1 MYTRVVKPFSAL
13 WREFGRDIRPVGGRD
28 LNEIQEEERL
38 RTSSLVRTAIVGVL
52 AVAALALLGELRARS
67 EAAYLQQRV
76 VIAPF
81 DNRTGDPSLD
91 TLGSIA
97 SARVA
102 RRLRPLRTIEV
113 LPERAI
119 ARAGLLVS
127 GSYYIFGDSLRFG
140 VQITDARSG
149 ELKQYFAPPAL
160 PLTAAAYYLPRLG
173 DSVSVAIARYFET
186 SL

>member
-1 MYTRVVKPFSAL
+1 MYTRVVKPLSAL
-13 WREFGRDIRPVGGRD
+13 WREFRRDIRPVGGRD
-28 LNEIQEEERL
+28 LDEIQEEERL
-38 RTSSLVRTAIVGVL
+38 RTSSLVRTAGVL
-52 AVAALALLGELRARS
+52 VLVTAAVALLGEMRS
-67 EAAYLQQRV
+67 RSDAAYMQQRI
-76 VIAPF
+76 VITPF

-91 TLGSIA
+91 TLGSLA

-113 LPERAI
+113 LPQRSI
-119 ARAGLLVS
+119 ASAGLLVS
-127 GSYYIFGDSLRFG
+127 GAYYIYGDSLRFG

-160 PLTAAAYYLPRLG
+160 PLTAAAYYMPRLG
-173 DSVSVAIARYFET
+173 DSVSVAIARFFET